1 MFKIPDDPRVTR
13 FGRFM
18 RRWSLDELPQL
29 INVAVGDMSL
39 VGPRPLIPEEANL
52 IGGHYKARF
61 GVLPGVTGA
70 VLTRV

>member
-29 INVAVGDMSL
+29 INVAAGDTSL
-39 VGPRPLIPEEANL
+39 VGPAP
-52 IGGHYKARF
+52 
-61 GVLPGVTGA
+61 
-70 VLTRV
+70 